1 MPRTQATKVRSRGK
15 ATATA
20 TAAPQVLGAKTIE
33 RTDQTT
39 LTTSTQLIEQQ
50 QSTEVVQS
58 LIHGSISCL
67 SYLRSLFPEGCFDE
81 QWYDYGDTHWPYE
94 DYAAGNYLPEH
105 SSSQASAKDKGKS
118 DPKLK
123 GTCMRV
129 LRRGRSKA
137 VDTLL
142 DWLENGAFDALKHGH
157 LRAIQLNIFED
168 ADHPSNVVETYT
180 FTFNYVRSPD
190 RSVAVVGIEMTGP
203 KAESV
208 TIKNAKYAMQMFI
221 RRLIAL
227 CGTLPDLPS
236 RRYLNMH
243 LFYTE
248 DCDPDYEPPGFKES
262 DSDTVFFPDTDWKRE
277 SVSCGTMDGGFHAVT
292 LKVSYLRNITQESSQ
307 SAGVDRGLPANLTY
321 TEPVS
326 RDFDIEVL
334 KDPAPVE
341 HAEQTENAEQTNV
354 ERVAVLKVSQEMRAL
369 TMAASASQSIQKTS
383 HRVDRYSTTRG
394 SNPHPQADVLARI
407 PEDGP
412 TQRSNLEDSLNDYE
426 MDLDEA
432 NTRAMPGNPAPITNL
447 SRETQDARQA
457 HQVIDMSAS
466 SSPRA
471 QDTQPPGDVQ
481 IKKKLER
488 MLEPSPQDS
497 ELVETQQL
505 SQSLSRMD
513 RHLKM
518 VENMP
523 PAQLSERKI
532 KELDGRR
539 NSLLPPR
546 ENASSKRR
554 RSASVDLTGEKDITS
569 CQCGWDQDEDDMI
582 NCSFCDTWQHLHCYG
597 YCGSDDPRIPVVHAC
612 YNCLLQDKEAPRLP
626 EMRDLALQRRGMHII
641 EKQGYTNDRD
651 FSAALRSDLQT
662 ASRLFN
668 HLRKQGYVVPVP
680 GPRKKGSKPKYTA
693 ATAEPIFAQMMR
705 EYFDPMTKVSHHFV
719 ELPQPKALPI
729 DTSVTQFTNT
739 QFTLPEPRTNTQ
751 YAQFAFPDSQVV
763 FDSMETDDVDETQDD
778 AATGQLTPKPSSS
791 FHHRSDRIASLAAR
805 QTRIAAQ
812 STSQP
817 PVTQVDDSQGSQS
830 SRYPLRHRT
839 ANESSPPKTNAGRV
853 RSVMAAP
860 KTPGNKRGRDEDQ
873 ENFRGETP
881 AERAKRLK
889 SSMSQSLIDIGE
901 TMTPSPAPTSF
912 HDNRF

>member
-1 MPRTQATKVRSRGK
+1 MARTQGTKVRSRGK
-15 ATATA
+15 AAV
-20 TAAPQVLGAKTIE
+20 TAAPQVLGTKTIE

-50 QSTEVVQS
+50 QSTEVIQT

-67 SYLRSLFPEGCFDE
+67 SYLRGLFTEGCFDE
-81 QWYDYGDTHWPYE
+81 QWYANGNSHWPYE
-94 DYAAGNYLPEH
+94 DYATGNYLPEH

-118 DPKLK
+118 EPKHK

-129 LRRGRSKA
+129 LRRGRNTA

-142 DWLENGAFDALKHGH
+142 DWLENGAFDALKRGH

-168 ADHPSNVVETYT
+168 ADNPSNVVETYT

-203 KAESV
+203 NSESV

-221 RRLIAL
+221 RRLMTL
-227 CGTLPDLPS
+227 CSTLPDLPS

-243 LFYTE
+243 LFYTD

-262 DSDTVFFPDTDWKRE
+262 DSNTVFFPDSEWKRE

-292 LKVSYLRNITQESSQ
+292 LKVSYLRNVAQETGQ
-307 SAGVDRGLPANLTY
+307 FAGVDRGIPANLTY
-321 TEPVS
+321 TKSVS
-326 RDFDIEVL
+326 RDVDIEVL
-334 KDPAPVE
+334 EDAAPVE
-341 HAEQTENAEQTNV
+341 QAEQTENAEQTSV
-354 ERVAVLKVSQEMRAL
+354 ERVAVLKVSQDMRAL
-369 TMAASASQSIQKTS
+369 TMTTSASQSNQKAS

-394 SNPHPQADVLARI
+394 SHPHPQADMLARI
-407 PEDGP
+407 PDVGP
-412 TQRSNLEDSLNDYE
+412 TEHSNTEDSLNDYE

-432 NTRAMPGNPAPITNL
+432 DTPAMPGDSALISNHSKEAP
-447 SRETQDARQA
+447 DARHAAQI
-457 HQVIDMSAS
+457 IDMSAS
-466 SSPRA
+466 SSPQA
-471 QDTQPPGDVQ
+471 QNIQPPNDAQ

-488 MLEPSPQDS
+488 MLEPSPQDDN
-497 ELVETQQL
+497 LVETQQT
-505 SQSLSRMD
+505 SQALRGMD

-523 PAQLSERKI
+523 PAQLSGRKI

-554 RSASVDLTGEKDITS
+554 RSASVDLTGEKDITI

-662 ASRLFN
+662 ANRLFN

-680 GPRKKGSKPKYTA
+680 GPKKKGPKPRYAA

-719 ELPQPKALPI
+719 ELPQPKALPM
-729 DTSVTQFTNT
+729 DNDVSQFTNT
-739 QFTLPEPRTNTQ
+739 QFPLPKPGTNTQ
-751 YAQFAFPDSQVV
+751 HIQFAFPDSQVV
-763 FDSMETDDVDETQDD
+763 FDPMETDDVDETQDD
-778 AATGQLTPKPSSS
+778 AAMGQLTPKPSSS
-791 FHHRSDRIASLAAR
+791 FQHRSDRIASLAAR
-805 QTRIAAQ
+805 QTRAAAQ
-812 STSQP
+812 PALQL

-839 ANESSPPKTNAGRV
+839 VNESSPPKTNAGRV
-853 RSVMAAP
+853 RSVVAAP
-860 KTPGNKRGRDEDQ
+860 KTPGNKRGREDDQ
-873 ENFRGETP
+873 ENFHGETP

-901 TMTPSPAPTSF
+901 MMTPSPAPTPY
-912 HDNRF
+912 RE